1 MMFFLAIFKEQLT
14 TMNPEVLLQVVLVL
28 EGLATLRA
36 FELAVA
42 CCLVEKLV
50 L

>member
-1 MMFFLAIFKEQLT
+1 MLLLMIFKEELT

-28 EGLATLRA
+28 KGLATLGA

-42 CCLVEKLV
+42 GCLVEKLV